1 MTDRFNRG
9 NPLALNMALKTYR
22 KQAID
27 ENRYA
32 AVILMRTVLKDKSGI
47 GNRAAVNDLNP
58 SHLTLMTSQAGCN
71 LSFSSHGGVMYVALN
86 LKGYKFT
93 EKWSTLTDMDG
104 KVREGFNVHTGE
116 RYCHPPSYNSLW
128 ATITGFNARVDALL
142 AVF

>member
-32 AVILMRTVLKDKSGI
+32 AVILMRTVLKGRT
-47 GNRAAVNDLNP
+47 GCGVVVNDLNP

-71 LSFSSHGGVMYVALN
+71 LSFSSHDGVMYVALN
-86 LKGYKFT
+86 LKGYKFS
-93 EKWSTLTDMDG
+93 EKWNSLTDMDG

-116 RYCHPPSYNSLW
+116 RYCHPASYNSLW